1 MNEIYYYFLLF
12 LIYSFIGWLIEVIG
26 KLIEKHKF
34 INRGFLI
41 GPICP
46 IYGHGCI
53 LMILTLSRYKDN
65 PLTLFIYAIFIC
77 SLLEYFTSYFME
89 KIFKARWWDYS
100 AKKYNINGRICLE
113 TVVPFG
119 ILGCLVMYVLNPITF
134 KYLNMLSN
142 SMLNIISAICFTI
155 FITDNIVSYNVISS
169 FTKTVKTI
177 NVGKIKDNT
186 EEITKKVREVLIGKS
201 FFNKRLMEA
210 YPNLQAKIKEK
221 ARQIAQKAK
230 EVKTEMSDKVES
242 MKEKITQSA
251 SEIKDNIGDKVEEMQ
266 KEIRKKPSKKEG
278 K

>member
-100 AKKYNINGRICLE
+100 TKRFNLNGRICAE
-113 TVVPFG
+113 TMIPFG
-119 ILGCLVMYVLNPITF
+119 ILGTLVICVINPIFEYLLNLFNFETIKITAIILFIIYIIDYTISLVIMFGF
-134 KYLNMLSN
+134 KGTL
-142 SMLNIISAICFTI
+142 
-155 FITDNIVSYNVISS
+155 
-169 FTKTVKTI
+169 KTVE
-177 NVGKIKDNT
+177 KDGT
-186 EEITKKVREVLIGKS
+186 EEITKKVKKILINKNVLY
-201 FFNKRLMEA
+201 KRLVEA
-210 YPNLQAKIKEK
+210 FPNFMNPKE
-221 ARQIAQKAK
+221 RLLL
-230 EVKTEMSDKVES
+230 
-242 MKEKITQSA
+242 
-251 SEIKDNIGDKVEEMQ
+251 IKDRVEKELKKYMKKDK
-266 KEIRKKPSKKEG
+266 K
-278 K
+278 

>member
-100 AKKYNINGRICLE
+100 TKRFNLNGRICAE
-113 TVVPFG
+113 TMIPFG
-119 ILGCLVMYVLNPITF
+119 ILGTLVICVINPIFEYLLNLFNFETIKITAIVLFIIYIIDYTISLIIMFGF
-134 KYLNMLSN
+134 KGTL
-142 SMLNIISAICFTI
+142 
-155 FITDNIVSYNVISS
+155 
-169 FTKTVKTI
+169 KTVE
-177 NVGKIKDNT
+177 KDGT
-186 EEITKKVREVLIGKS
+186 EEITKKVKKILINKNVLY
-201 FFNKRLMEA
+201 KRLVEA
-210 YPNLQAKIKEK
+210 FPNFMNPKERLLLIKSRVEK
-221 ARQIAQKAK
+221 ELKK
-230 EVKTEMSDKVES
+230 YMKKDK
-242 MKEKITQSA
+242 K
-251 SEIKDNIGDKVEEMQ
+251 
-266 KEIRKKPSKKEG
+266 
-278 K
+278 

>member
-34 INRGFLI
+34 INRGLLI

-100 AKKYNINGRICLE
+100 TKRFNLNGRICAE
-113 TVVPFG
+113 TMIPFG
-119 ILGCLVMYVLNPITF
+119 ILGTLVICVINPIFEYLLNLFNFETIKITAIILFIIYIIDYTISLIIMFGF
-134 KYLNMLSN
+134 KGTL
-142 SMLNIISAICFTI
+142 
-155 FITDNIVSYNVISS
+155 
-169 FTKTVKTI
+169 KTVE
-177 NVGKIKDNT
+177 KDGT
-186 EEITKKVREVLIGKS
+186 EEITKKVKKILINKNVLY
-201 FFNKRLMEA
+201 KRLVEA
-210 YPNLQAKIKEK
+210 FPNFMNPKERLLLIK
-221 ARQIAQKAK
+221 ARVEK
-230 EVKTEMSDKVES
+230 ELKKYMKKDK
-242 MKEKITQSA
+242 K
-251 SEIKDNIGDKVEEMQ
+251 
-266 KEIRKKPSKKEG
+266 
-278 K
+278 

>member
-65 PLTLFIYAIFIC
+65 PLTLFICAIFIC

-100 AKKYNINGRICLE
+100 TKRFNLNGRICAE
-113 TVVPFG
+113 TMIPFG
-119 ILGCLVMYVLNPITF
+119 ILGTLVICVINPIFEYLLNLFNFETIKITAVVLFIIYIIDNTISLIIMFGF
-134 KYLNMLSN
+134 KGTL
-142 SMLNIISAICFTI
+142 
-155 FITDNIVSYNVISS
+155 
-169 FTKTVKTI
+169 KTVE
-177 NVGKIKDNT
+177 KDGT
-186 EEITKKVREVLIGKS
+186 EEITKKVKKILINKNVLY
-201 FFNKRLMEA
+201 KRLVEA
-210 YPNLQAKIKEK
+210 FPNFMNPKERLLLIKARVEKELKNIEKKIKNNLK
-221 ARQIAQKAK
+221 
-230 EVKTEMSDKVES
+230 
-242 MKEKITQSA
+242 
-251 SEIKDNIGDKVEEMQ
+251 
-266 KEIRKKPSKKEG
+266 
-278 K
+278 

>member
-1 MNEIYYYFLLF
+1 MNEVYYYFLLF

-100 AKKYNINGRICLE
+100 TKRFNLNGRICAE
-113 TVVPFG
+113 TMIPFG
-119 ILGCLVMYVLNPITF
+119 ILGTLVICVINPIFEYLLNLFNFETIKITAIVLFIIYIIDYTISLIIMFGF
-134 KYLNMLSN
+134 KGTL
-142 SMLNIISAICFTI
+142 
-155 FITDNIVSYNVISS
+155 
-169 FTKTVKTI
+169 KTVE
-177 NVGKIKDNT
+177 KDGT
-186 EEITKKVREVLIGKS
+186 EEITKKVKKILINKNVLY
-201 FFNKRLMEA
+201 KRLVEA
-210 YPNLQAKIKEK
+210 FPNFMNPKERLLLIK
-221 ARQIAQKAK
+221 ARVEK
-230 EVKTEMSDKVES
+230 ELKKYIKKDK
-242 MKEKITQSA
+242 K
-251 SEIKDNIGDKVEEMQ
+251 
-266 KEIRKKPSKKEG
+266 
-278 K
+278 

>member
-100 AKKYNINGRICLE
+100 TKRFNLNGRICAE
-113 TVVPFG
+113 TMIPFG
-119 ILGCLVMYVLNPITF
+119 ILGTLVICVINPIFEYLLNLFNFETIKITAIVLFIIYIIDYTISLIIMFGF
-134 KYLNMLSN
+134 KGTL
-142 SMLNIISAICFTI
+142 
-155 FITDNIVSYNVISS
+155 
-169 FTKTVKTI
+169 KTVE
-177 NVGKIKDNT
+177 KDGT
-186 EEITKKVREVLIGKS
+186 EEITKKVEKILINKNVLY
-201 FFNKRLMEA
+201 KRLVEA
-210 YPNLQAKIKEK
+210 FPNFMNPKERLLLIK
-221 ARQIAQKAK
+221 ARVEK
-230 EVKTEMSDKVES
+230 ELKKYIKKDK
-242 MKEKITQSA
+242 K
-251 SEIKDNIGDKVEEMQ
+251 
-266 KEIRKKPSKKEG
+266 
-278 K
+278 

>member
-46 IYGHGCI
+46 IYGHGCL

-100 AKKYNINGRICLE
+100 QRKFNINGRICLG
-113 TVVPFG
+113 TIIPFG
-119 ILGCLVMYVLNPITF
+119 LLGLFIMYVSNPFLIE
-134 KYLNMLSN
+134 KLKLLPELW
-142 SMLNIISAICFTI
+142 LNIIFWTI
-155 FITDNIVSYNVISS
+155 LTMYVVDNIVSGVVVRSI
-169 FTKTVKTI
+169 KTADMSASKET
-177 NVGKIKDNT
+177 DNT
-186 EEITKKVREVLIGKS
+186 EEITKKVKEI
-201 FFNKRLMEA
+201 
-210 YPNLQAKIKEK
+210 LQAKSILHRRLINAYPKLQAVKIKIK
-221 ARQIAQKAK
+221 DQ
-230 EVKTEMSDKVES
+230 T
-242 MKEKITQSA
+242 EKI
-251 SEIKDNIGDKVEEMQ
+251 KKQ
-266 KEIRKKPSKKEG
+266 KEEIEAQIEDKKREIIQKVNENVNKKSK
-278 K
+278 

>member
-65 PLTLFIYAIFIC
+65 PLVLFVNAIFIC

-100 AKKYNINGRICLE
+100 TKRFNLNGRICAE
-113 TVVPFG
+113 TMIPFG
-119 ILGCLVMYVLNPITF
+119 ILGTLVICVINPIFEYLLNLFNFETIKITAIVLFIIYIIDYTISLIIMFGF
-134 KYLNMLSN
+134 KGTL
-142 SMLNIISAICFTI
+142 
-155 FITDNIVSYNVISS
+155 
-169 FTKTVKTI
+169 KTG
-177 NVGKIKDNT
+177 GKEGT
-186 EEITKKVREVLIGKS
+186 EEITKKVKKILINKNVLY
-201 FFNKRLMEA
+201 KRLVEA
-210 YPNLQAKIKEK
+210 FPNFMNPKE
-221 ARQIAQKAK
+221 RLLL
-230 EVKTEMSDKVES
+230 
-242 MKEKITQSA
+242 
-251 SEIKDNIGDKVEEMQ
+251 IKDRVEKELKKYMKKDK
-266 KEIRKKPSKKEG
+266 K
-278 K
+278 

>member
-100 AKKYNINGRICLE
+100 TKRFNLNGRICAE
-113 TVVPFG
+113 TMIPFG
-119 ILGCLVMYVLNPITF
+119 ILGTLVICVINPIFEYLLNLFNFETIKITAVVLFIIYIIDNTISLIIMFGF
-134 KYLNMLSN
+134 KGTL
-142 SMLNIISAICFTI
+142 
-155 FITDNIVSYNVISS
+155 
-169 FTKTVKTI
+169 KTVE
-177 NVGKIKDNT
+177 KDGT
-186 EEITKKVREVLIGKS
+186 EEITKKVKKILINKNVLY
-201 FFNKRLMEA
+201 KRLVEA
-210 YPNLQAKIKEK
+210 FPNFMNPKERLLLIK
-221 ARQIAQKAK
+221 ARVEK
-230 EVKTEMSDKVES
+230 ELKKYMKKDK
-242 MKEKITQSA
+242 K
-251 SEIKDNIGDKVEEMQ
+251 
-266 KEIRKKPSKKEG
+266 
-278 K
+278 

>member
-1 MNEIYYYFLLF
+1 MKEIYDYFLLF

-100 AKKYNINGRICLE
+100 TKRFNLNGRICAE
-113 TVVPFG
+113 TMIPFG
-119 ILGCLVMYVLNPITF
+119 ILGTLVICVINPIFEYLLNLFNFETIKITAIVLFIIYIIDYTISLIIMFGF
-134 KYLNMLSN
+134 KGTL
-142 SMLNIISAICFTI
+142 
-155 FITDNIVSYNVISS
+155 
-169 FTKTVKTI
+169 KTVE
-177 NVGKIKDNT
+177 KDGT
-186 EEITKKVREVLIGKS
+186 EEITKKVKKILINKNVLY
-201 FFNKRLMEA
+201 KRLVEA
-210 YPNLQAKIKEK
+210 FPNFMNPKERLLLIK
-221 ARQIAQKAK
+221 ARVEK
-230 EVKTEMSDKVES
+230 ELKKYIKKDK
-242 MKEKITQSA
+242 K
-251 SEIKDNIGDKVEEMQ
+251 
-266 KEIRKKPSKKEG
+266 
-278 K
+278 

>member
-100 AKKYNINGRICLE
+100 TKRFNLNGRICAE
-113 TVVPFG
+113 TMIPFG
-119 ILGCLVMYVLNPITF
+119 ILGTIVICVINPIFEYLLNLFNFETIKITAIILFIIYIIDYTISLTIMFGF
-134 KYLNMLSN
+134 KGTL
-142 SMLNIISAICFTI
+142 
-155 FITDNIVSYNVISS
+155 
-169 FTKTVKTI
+169 KTVE
-177 NVGKIKDNT
+177 KDGT
-186 EEITKKVREVLIGKS
+186 EEITKKVKKILINKNVLY
-201 FFNKRLMEA
+201 KRLVEA
-210 YPNLQAKIKEK
+210 FPNFMNPKERLLLIK
-221 ARQIAQKAK
+221 ARVEK
-230 EVKTEMSDKVES
+230 ELKKYIKKDK
-242 MKEKITQSA
+242 K
-251 SEIKDNIGDKVEEMQ
+251 
-266 KEIRKKPSKKEG
+266 
-278 K
+278 

>member
-53 LMILTLSRYKDN
+53 LMILTLNRYKDN

-100 AKKYNINGRICLE
+100 TKRFNLNGRICAE
-113 TVVPFG
+113 TMIPFG
-119 ILGCLVMYVLNPITF
+119 ILGTLVICVINPIFEYLLNLFNFETIKITAIVLFIIYIIDYTISLIIMFGF
-134 KYLNMLSN
+134 KGTL
-142 SMLNIISAICFTI
+142 
-155 FITDNIVSYNVISS
+155 
-169 FTKTVKTI
+169 KTVE
-177 NVGKIKDNT
+177 KDGT
-186 EEITKKVREVLIGKS
+186 EEITKKVKKILINKNVLY
-201 FFNKRLMEA
+201 KRLVEA
-210 YPNLQAKIKEK
+210 FPNFMNPKERLLLIK
-221 ARQIAQKAK
+221 ARVEK
-230 EVKTEMSDKVES
+230 ELKKYIKKDK
-242 MKEKITQSA
+242 K
-251 SEIKDNIGDKVEEMQ
+251 
-266 KEIRKKPSKKEG
+266 
-278 K
+278 

>member
-100 AKKYNINGRICLE
+100 TKRFNLNGRICAE
-113 TVVPFG
+113 TMIPFG
-119 ILGCLVMYVLNPITF
+119 ILGTLVICVINPIFEYLLNLFNFETIKITAIILFIIYIIDYTISLVIMFGF
-134 KYLNMLSN
+134 KGTL
-142 SMLNIISAICFTI
+142 
-155 FITDNIVSYNVISS
+155 
-169 FTKTVKTI
+169 KTVE
-177 NVGKIKDNT
+177 KDGT
-186 EEITKKVREVLIGKS
+186 EEITKKVKKILINKNVLY
-201 FFNKRLMEA
+201 KRLVEA
-210 YPNLQAKIKEK
+210 FPNFMNPKERLLLIKE
-221 ARQIAQKAK
+221 RVEK
-230 EVKTEMSDKVES
+230 ELKKYMKKDK
-242 MKEKITQSA
+242 K
-251 SEIKDNIGDKVEEMQ
+251 
-266 KEIRKKPSKKEG
+266 
-278 K
+278 

>member
-100 AKKYNINGRICLE
+100 TKRFNLNGRICAE
-113 TVVPFG
+113 TMIPFG
-119 ILGCLVMYVLNPITF
+119 ILGTLVICVINPIFEYLLNLFNFETIKITAVVLFIIYIIDYTISLIIMFGF
-134 KYLNMLSN
+134 KGTL
-142 SMLNIISAICFTI
+142 
-155 FITDNIVSYNVISS
+155 
-169 FTKTVKTI
+169 KTVE
-177 NVGKIKDNT
+177 KDGT
-186 EEITKKVREVLIGKS
+186 EEITKKVKKILINKNVLY
-201 FFNKRLMEA
+201 KRLVEA
-210 YPNLQAKIKEK
+210 FPNFMNPKERLLLIK
-221 ARQIAQKAK
+221 ARVEK
-230 EVKTEMSDKVES
+230 ELKKYMKKDK
-242 MKEKITQSA
+242 K
-251 SEIKDNIGDKVEEMQ
+251 
-266 KEIRKKPSKKEG
+266 
-278 K
+278 

>member
-100 AKKYNINGRICLE
+100 TKRFNLNGRICAE
-113 TVVPFG
+113 TMIPFG
-119 ILGCLVMYVLNPITF
+119 ILGTLVICVINPIF
-134 KYLNMLSN
+134 EYLLNLFN
-142 SMLNIISAICFTI
+142 FETIKIVAIILFVIYLIDNIISLTI
-155 FITDNIVSYNVISS
+155 MFGFKGTL
-169 FTKTVKTI
+169 KTVE
-177 NVGKIKDNT
+177 KDGT
-186 EEITKKVREVLIGKS
+186 EEITKKVKKILINKNVLY
-201 FFNKRLMEA
+201 KRLVEA
-210 YPNLQAKIKEK
+210 FPNFMNPKERLLLIKARVEKELKNIEKKIKNNLK
-221 ARQIAQKAK
+221 
-230 EVKTEMSDKVES
+230 
-242 MKEKITQSA
+242 
-251 SEIKDNIGDKVEEMQ
+251 
-266 KEIRKKPSKKEG
+266 
-278 K
+278 

>member
-100 AKKYNINGRICLE
+100 TKRFNLNGRICAE
-113 TVVPFG
+113 TMIPFG
-119 ILGCLVMYVLNPITF
+119 ILGTLVICVINPIFEYLLNLFNFETIKITAIVLFIIYIIDYTISLIIMFGFKGTF
-134 KYLNMLSN
+134 K
-142 SMLNIISAICFTI
+142 
-155 FITDNIVSYNVISS
+155 
-169 FTKTVKTI
+169 TVE
-177 NVGKIKDNT
+177 KDGT
-186 EEITKKVREVLIGKS
+186 EEITKKVKKILINKNVLY
-201 FFNKRLMEA
+201 KRLVEA
-210 YPNLQAKIKEK
+210 FPNFMNPKERLLLIK
-221 ARQIAQKAK
+221 ARVEK
-230 EVKTEMSDKVES
+230 ELKKYIKKDK
-242 MKEKITQSA
+242 K
-251 SEIKDNIGDKVEEMQ
+251 
-266 KEIRKKPSKKEG
+266 
-278 K
+278 